1 MHADHDANADN
12 RPTVSVVIPMHNEQ
26 GAVAGLV
33 QGICAAASDLPAFE
47 IIAVDDGSTDGTYE
61 ALQAMQK
68 DCPQLRILQHKTAGG
83 QSAAVHSGVKEARA
97 DICCTLDGDGQ
108 NPPEELPKIWAPLVS
123 GEDDTIG
130 LVAGQRVGRKDTAS
144 KKLASRFANALRGWM
159 LKDGTRDTGCGFKA
173 FRTQAFLDLP
183 FFNHMHRYL
192 PALFKAY
199 GWNIALVDVA
209 HQERLSG
216 QSKYTNFGRA
226 MVGIWDLFG
235 VVWLTRRAK
244 SVSATEAS
252 RS

>member
-1 MHADHDANADN
+1 MRADSDASADS
-12 RPTVSVVIPMHNEQ
+12 RPAVSVVIPMHNEQ
-26 GAVAGLV
+26 GAVPDLV
-33 QGICAAASDLPAFE
+33 KGICDAASDLPDFE

-61 ALQAMQK
+61 ALKSMQA

-83 QSAAVHSGVKEARA
+83 QSAAVHSGVRAARA

-108 NPPEELPKIWAPLVS
+108 NPPAELPKIWAPLVS
-123 GEDDTIG
+123 GDDASVG

-199 GWNIALVDVA
+199 GWNVALVDVA
-209 HQERLSG
+209 HQQRMTG

-226 MVGIWDLFG
+226 IVGIWDLFG

-244 SVSATEAS
+244 SVSATEAN
-252 RS
+252 RP